1 MPELDRIV
9 TYQRQEQ
16 IVRQDP
22 STPPRLPES
31 IRASSH
37 SLPMTASTVAR
48 SPSR

>member
-22 STPPRLPES
+22 STPPVYQ
-31 IRASSH
+31 
-37 SLPMTASTVAR
+37 SLSERHHTVCR
-48 SPSR
+48 